1 MTTDQLTRL
10 RARAA
15 SSPALLRYT
24 EAMAAFLI
32 ADRPGVCTPVREWDE
47 TYNAKNA
54 AWDALKPHE
63 REIVRA
69 IEGER

>member
-1 MTTDQLTRL
+1 MTSAQLTRL
-10 RARAA
+10 RALPEP
-15 SSPALLRYT
+15 SPALLRYC

-63 REIVRA
+63 RDIVRA